1 MDAEHFLNDI
11 KKQYSYYRKLAE
23 KAIEQVS
30 EEEFFW
36 QQHEHVN
43 SVAIIVKH
51 ITGNLLSRF
60 HDFKTSDGEK
70 SWRNRDDE
78 FEINSSV
85 KDDYMEVWQ
94 KAWTVLENEFESLTP
109 EHMTDTIFIREQAH
123 LIPTALIR
131 SVTHTAHHIGQ
142 IIYQAKIIKAEHWTS
157 LSIPKGQSQQ
167 FNDQLKATK
176 DQKKHYTDHL

>member
-1 MDAEHFLNDI
+1 MDAAHFLHDI

-23 KAIEQVS
+23 QAIQQIS

-36 QQHEHVN
+36 KQHEHVN
-43 SVAIIVKH
+43 SIAIIVKH
-51 ITGNLLSRF
+51 ISGNLLSRF

-94 KAWTVLENEFESLTP
+94 KAWTVLERELDSLTA
-109 EHMTDTIFIREQAH
+109 ENMSDTVYIREQAH

-131 SVTHTAHHIGQ
+131 SVTHAAHHIGQ
-142 IIYQAKIIKAEHWTS
+142 IIYQAKIIKGENWTS
-157 LSIPKGQSQQ
+157 LSIPKGQSTQ
-167 FNDQLKATK
+167 FNAQLKTSS
-176 DQKKHYTDHL
+176 DQNEHYTDHL

>member
-1 MDAEHFLNDI
+1 MDGAHFLNDI
-11 KKQYSYYRKLAE
+11 QKQYSYHKQLAE
-23 KAIEQVS
+23 KAIHQVS

-43 SVAIIVKH
+43 SIAIIVKH
-51 ITGNLLSRF
+51 ISGNLLSRF
-60 HDFKTSDGEK
+60 HDFRTSDGEK

-78 FEINSSV
+78 FENHSYV

-94 KAWTVLENEFESLTP
+94 KAWTVLENELESLSA
-109 EHMTDTIFIREQAH
+109 ENMADTIYIRQQAH

-142 IIYQAKIIKAEHWTS
+142 IIHQAKIIRGENWTS

-167 FNDQLKATK
+167 FNAQLKASS